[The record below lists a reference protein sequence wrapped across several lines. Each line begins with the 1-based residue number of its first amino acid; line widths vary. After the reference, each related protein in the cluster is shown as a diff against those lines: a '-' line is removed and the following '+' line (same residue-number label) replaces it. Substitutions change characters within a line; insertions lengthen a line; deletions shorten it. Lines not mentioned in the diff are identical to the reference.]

1 MGAGARSRRRLSADR
16 RNALL
21 IVILGLTLG
30 GMCFLAIDSQAPRFT
45 FTQQQNAF
53 NGIAGSPYRYR
64 VLVPAILEGGI
75 RIFAFVGSPQQA
87 FQVASLTYECLGLI
101 FQLGMLYVLFR
112 QFFQPIH
119 ALVGVTF
126 TAGMSVL
133 TLAYYT
139 YQPWSILEVAF
150 FALGFLLAYR
160 GRWGWL
166 TLVVVLASLNRET
179 GVFLPL
185 TVFLAAL
192 SDFRAFGTQWLQ
204 RAAQRRDVSLS
215 FGLVVPS
222 TAIFLELRLVRGS
235 AEAVDAL
242 PDVISRNLERNNLIA
257 AAMGIPLLLGF
268 GWIFAVMGVRS
279 APCFLRRVAR
289 VVPFYLIAFAIW
301 GWWREVRILTSLYPV
316 LVPLVLAYRCN
327 SRGIARPLT
336 SRPLPE
342 GEGV

>member
-1 MGAGARSRRRLSADR
+1 MSADR
-16 RNALL
+16 RNVLL
-21 IVILGLTLG
+21 IIILGLTLG
-30 GMCFLAIDSQAPRFT
+30 GMYFLAIDSQAPQFT

-53 NGIAGSPYRYR
+53 NGSAGSPYRYR

-87 FQVASLTYECLGLI
+87 FQVASLIYECLGLT
-101 FQLGMLYVLFR
+101 FQLGMLYALLR

-133 TLAYYT
+133 TLAYFT

-160 GRWGWL
+160 GRWAWL
-166 TLVVVLASLNRET
+166 TVVVVVASLNRET

-185 TVFLAAL
+185 AVFLSTL
-192 SDFRAFGTQWLQ
+192 NDLHAFGIEWLK
-204 RAAQRRDVSLS
+204 RAAKTRETYLS
-215 FGLVVPS
+215 FGLVVLS
-222 TAIFLELRLVRGS
+222 TAIFLGLRFVRGS
-235 AEAVDAL
+235 AEPADAL
-242 PDVISRNLERNNLIA
+242 PDVIRRNLERNNVIA

-268 GWIFAVMGVRS
+268 GWIFAVLGLPS
-279 APCFLRRVAR
+279 APCFMRRIAR
-289 VVPFYLIAFAIW
+289 VVPFYLVAFAIW

-316 LVPLVLAYRCN
+316 LVPLVLAYCCN
-327 SRGIARPLT
+327 SAFSPVI
-336 SRPLPE
+336 RPLPE
-342 GEGV
+342 VEGG

>member
-16 RNALL
+16 RNVLL
-21 IVILGLTLG
+21 IIILGLTLG
-30 GMCFLAIDSQAPRFT
+30 GMYFLAIDSQAPQFT

-53 NGIAGSPYRYR
+53 SGIAGSPYRYR

-75 RIFAFVGSPQQA
+75 RIFAFVGTPQQA
-87 FQVASLTYECLGLI
+87 FQVASLIYECLGMTL
-101 FQLGMLYVLFR
+101 QLGMLYALFR

-133 TLAYYT
+133 TLAYFT

-179 GVFLPL
+179 GVFLPVA
-185 TVFLAAL
+185 VFLAAL
-192 SDFRAFGTQWLQ
+192 TDLRPFGVQTI
-204 RAAQRRDVSLS
+204 RRLATNREIRLA
-215 FGLVVPS
+215 FGLVVLS
-222 TAIFLELRLVRGS
+222 TAIFLGLRLVRGS
-235 AEAVDAL
+235 AEPVDAL
-242 PDVISRNLERNNLIA
+242 PDVIRRNLERNNLIA

-268 GWIFAVMGVRS
+268 GWIFAVLGFRS
-279 APCFLRRVAR
+279 APCFVRRIAR
-289 VVPFYLIAFAIW
+289 VVPFYLVAFAIW

-316 LVPLVLAYRCN
+316 LVPLVLAYCCN
-327 SRGIARPLT
+327 SRGIVRK
-336 SRPLPE
+336 S
-342 GEGV
+342 V